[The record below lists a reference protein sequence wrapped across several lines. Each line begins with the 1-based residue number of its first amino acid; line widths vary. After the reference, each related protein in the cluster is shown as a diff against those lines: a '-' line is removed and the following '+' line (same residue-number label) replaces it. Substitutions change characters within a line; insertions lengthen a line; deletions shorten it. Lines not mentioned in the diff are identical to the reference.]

1 MTVQLNLT
9 VNDNPIKT
17 DYFVADFIDHTV
29 SGMIESLEGT
39 GAIKDLKLSFDG
51 DEVSVTLNGAEVQ
64 INVFVVKIIK
74 STMIG
79 MISPLKGVTSPV
91 KKVHLVIKK

>member
-29 SGMIESLEGT
+29 SGMMESLEGT
-39 GAIKDLKLSFDG
+39 GAIKDVKLSIDA
-51 DEVSVTLNGAEVQ
+51 DKVSIDLNGAEVQ
-64 INVFVVKIIK
+64 INEFVIKIIK
-74 STMIG
+74 STTLG
-79 MISPLKGVTSPV
+79 MISPLKGVTGPV